1 MHIDPP
7 HTGFVVRYRSGELVF
22 ERNWYTDS
30 QNRIRATNWSEVN
43 LDQVIRLELWWRG
56 EPRAIFDLE
65 NLEKISEWIFFHTG
79 ISEGKK
85 SSIQSRSIG
94 FTAGG
99 ERYLATV
106 DEKTGHL
113 TNTSALLS

>member
-7 HTGFVVRYRSGELVF
+7 HTGFVAHYRSGELVF

-43 LDQVIRLELWWRG
+43 LDQVIRLELRWQG
-56 EPRAIFDLE
+56 EPRAILDLE
-65 NLEKISEWIFFHTG
+65 DLEKHSEWIFFHTG
-79 ISEGKK
+79 IFDGKNN
-85 SSIQSRSIG
+85 SIQSRSIG
-94 FTAGG
+94 FMAGG
-99 ERYLATV
+99 EQYLATV

-113 TNTSALLS
+113 TNTSALLF